1 VVVPGVVLD
10 APDEVVDTTGASHA
24 IKMGPW
30 QFATL

>member
-1 VVVPGVVLD
+1 VVVPGVVL